1 MQIEERIV
9 NLMLPNIGLPEM
21 LVIAAVAVLIFG
33 GKRLGDIGRGM
44 GEGIRNFRNAVTGKD
59 EKSVEVEKS
68 SKPS

>member
-33 GKRLGDIGRGM
+33 GKRLGDIGRGL
-44 GEGIRNFRNAVTGKD
+44 GEGIRNFRSAVTGKD

-68 SKPS
+68 SKTS